1 MIDFYLLLF
10 YRFEVSIVLFFNY
23 FSTDRREVLGRRD
36 TQESGSV
43 IKNLA
48 LSRGDLE
55 QNVKQIIN
63 KKKTVFFELL
73 NVKP

>member
-10 YRFEVSIVLFFNY
+10 YRFEVFIILFFNS
-23 FSTDRREVLGRRD
+23 FSTDRREVLGRHD

-55 QNVKQIIN
+55 QNVKQIRN
-63 KKKTVFFELL
+63 KKKTVLFELL